1 MRSLSILLVPSA
13 LLLGACGLPSGKDAT
28 ASELISGGI
37 PAFWKEASAEQ
48 HDRISTGWLPEF
60 EDPQLTTLVREAI
73 AENHDLRAAAHRLK
87 ATRENNMRARAARL
101 PQVTTGTSANR
112 RLNGSGSS
120 GGSPASSYG
129 MSFAASWEIDVWGR
143 LRDSEDA
150 ENADYR
156 AAIADYRGAR
166 LSLAVNT
173 AKAWINLTEAQ
184 QQVDLAKQTL
194 QDFKKS
200 LSLISR
206 RHREALLRA
215 VDVQFGRNNVA
226 SAERNLRSQVLRR
239 DEAARTLELLLGRY
253 PAGELE
259 ATPSL
264 PTLRRQVP
272 AGLPSDLLSRRP
284 DLAAGRERIYAS
296 ARRVDTAR
304 KSLLPSLRL
313 TGSAG
318 NGSPDLRRALDP
330 SYLTWSI
337 ASSIAQTIYQGGAP
351 SAAARAALELN
362 KATIHGYVQDALQAL
377 REVESAL
384 QVDLSLREQESFL
397 LIEVDQASKAQE
409 AAERDLGLGIEGS
422 SVLEI
427 LESQRRA
434 VNARGTLIRLRN
446 QRLQNRLNL
455 HLALGGDYETS
466 EQN

>member
-1 MRSLSILLVPSA
+1 MVFLTPLMLLVS
-13 LLLGACGLPSGKDAT
+13 ACGLPRSNDSAPSAMLSGR
-28 ASELISGGI
+28 I
-37 PAFWKEASAEQ
+37 PAHWKEATSEQ
-48 HDRISTGWLPEF
+48 HAKISTGWVLEF
-60 EDPQLTTLVREAI
+60 RDNRLKDLVHEAI
-73 AENHDLRAAAHRLK
+73 DANNDLRAAAYRLQ
-87 ATRENNMRARAARL
+87 ATMENNARGRARRL
-101 PQVTTGTSANR
+101 PQITTGTSTSR
-112 RLNGSGSS
+112 TLNGRESS
-120 GGSPASSYG
+120 AESSYAL
-129 MSFAASWEIDVWGR
+129 SLSASWEMDVWGR
-143 LRDSEDA
+143 LRDSDNA
-150 ENADYR
+150 DRADYR

-184 QQVDLAKQTL
+184 QQVQLAEQTL
-194 QDFKKS
+194 QDFRKS

-226 SAERNLRSQVLRR
+226 SAERNLRSQILRR

-253 PAGELE
+253 PSGELK
-259 ATPSL
+259 ATPNL
-264 PTLRRQVP
+264 PTLRRQIP
-272 AGLPSDLLSRRP
+272 AGLPSDLLVRRP
-284 DLAAGRERIYAS
+284 DLTAGRQRIYAS
-296 ARRVDTAR
+296 ARRADAAR

-313 TGSAG
+313 TGSG
-318 NGSPDLRRALDP
+318 SNGSSDLQKALDP
-330 SYLTWSI
+330 SFLTWSI
-337 ASSIAQTIYQGGAP
+337 ASSLAQTLYQGGAP

-362 KATIHGYVQDALQAL
+362 KAAIHDYVQEALQAF

-384 QVDLSLREQESFL
+384 QVDLSLREQEGFL
-397 LIEVDQASKAQE
+397 LIEVDQASKAQA

-434 VNARGTLIRLRN
+434 VNARGSLIRLRN

-455 HLALGGDYETS
+455 HLALGGDYDTS

>member
-1 MRSLSILLVPSA
+1 MLS
-13 LLLGACGLPSGKDAT
+13 GR
-28 ASELISGGI
+28 I
-37 PAFWKEASAEQ
+37 PAHWKEATSEQ
-48 HDRISTGWLPEF
+48 HAKISTGWVLEF
-60 EDPQLTTLVREAI
+60 RDNRLKDLVHEAI
-73 AENHDLRAAAHRLK
+73 DANNDLRAAAYRLQ
-87 ATRENNMRARAARL
+87 ATMENNARGRAQRL
-101 PQVTTGTSANR
+101 PQITTGTSTSR
-112 RLNGSGSS
+112 TLNGRESS
-120 GGSPASSYG
+120 AESSYAL
-129 MSFAASWEIDVWGR
+129 SLSASWEMDVWGR
-143 LRDSEDA
+143 LRDSDNA
-150 ENADYR
+150 DRADYR

-184 QQVDLAKQTL
+184 QQVQLAEQTL
-194 QDFKKS
+194 QDFRKS

-226 SAERNLRSQVLRR
+226 SAERNLRSQILRR

-253 PAGELE
+253 PSGELK
-259 ATPSL
+259 ATPNL
-264 PTLRRQVP
+264 PTLRRQIP
-272 AGLPSDLLSRRP
+272 AGLPSDLLVRRP
-284 DLAAGRERIYAS
+284 DLTAGRERIYAS
-296 ARRVDTAR
+296 ARRADAAR

-313 TGSAG
+313 TGSG
-318 NGSPDLRRALDP
+318 SNGSSDLQKALDP
-330 SYLTWSI
+330 SFLTWSI
-337 ASSIAQTIYQGGAP
+337 ASSLAQTLYQGGAP

-362 KATIHGYVQDALQAL
+362 KAAIHDYVQEALQAF

-384 QVDLSLREQESFL
+384 QVDLSLREQEGFL
-397 LIEVDQASKAQE
+397 LIEVDQASKAQA

-434 VNARGTLIRLRN
+434 VNARGSLIRLRN

-455 HLALGGDYETS
+455 HLALGGDYDTS